1 MIEQTLVLL
10 KPDAFQRA
18 ILGNII
24 QRIEQKG
31 LKLIGLKMLKLS
43 KELCREHYSHLL
55 TKPFY
60 PSLEKFMTSGPIIA
74 MVVEGPAAVE
84 IVRQLCGPTDGK
96 KAPAGT
102 IRGDFSISTQFNVIH
117 ASDSIETAKKEIKR
131 FFSENEIFHWKRIVE
146 EFTFSEDEK

>member
-1 MIEQTLVLL
+1 MEQTLVLL
-10 KPDAFQRA
+10 KPDALQRSL
-18 ILGNII
+18 IGRII

-31 LKLIGLKMLKLS
+31 LKIVGLKMLSLS
-43 KELCREHYSHLL
+43 KEICKEHYSHLL
-55 TKPFY
+55 SKPFY

-84 IVRQLCGPTDGK
+84 IMRQLCGPTDGK

-117 ASDSIETAKKEIKR
+117 ASDSLQTAKIEIKR
-131 FFSENEIFHWKRIVE
+131 FFKPEEIFEWKKTLE
-146 EFTFSEDEK
+146 DFTFSTEEA